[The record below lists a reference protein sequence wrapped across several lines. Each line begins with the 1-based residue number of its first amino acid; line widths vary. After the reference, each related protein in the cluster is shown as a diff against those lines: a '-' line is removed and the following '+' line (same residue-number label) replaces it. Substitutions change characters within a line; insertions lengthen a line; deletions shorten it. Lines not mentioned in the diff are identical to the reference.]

1 MKYIAVL
8 LIKFYRKCI
17 SPLFPA
23 KCKYYPTCSSYA
35 LTAFSRFGFF
45 RGFLLSG
52 RRILRCNPWSMG
64 GIDPVPEKFTLR
76 ARKMKFDSIHTDM
89 DAGYCTGEGSQ
100 GSSQTQETDN
110 NND

>member
-1 MKYIAVL
+1 MKYIAL
-8 LIKFYRKCI
+8 ALIKFYRKCI

-35 LTAFSRFGFF
+35 LTAFRKFGFF

-52 RRILRCNPWSMG
+52 WRILRCNPWSAG
-64 GIDPVPEKFTLR
+64 GIDHVPDKFSLR
-76 ARKMKFDSIHTDM
+76 TKKMYFEGLENPDSGIV
-89 DAGYCTGEGSQ
+89 SQ
-100 GSSQTQETDN
+100 ENDN